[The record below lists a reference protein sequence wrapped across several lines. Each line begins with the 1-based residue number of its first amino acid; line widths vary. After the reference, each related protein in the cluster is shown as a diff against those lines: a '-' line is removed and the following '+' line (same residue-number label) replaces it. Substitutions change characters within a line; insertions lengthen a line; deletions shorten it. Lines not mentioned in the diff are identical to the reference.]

1 MSRVAAVVLMGVLM
15 VAPGCRHDDTLTV
28 SVAASLQEAA
38 ACVDAPS
45 YRLNVGGSAHLAQ
58 QILQGAPVDLFLS
71 ASLDELNTLYDEG
84 RLQGEPVPIA
94 LNHLIVAM
102 PRDREPPARWQD
114 LDDPRFTR
122 IGIADPTLAPAGRY
136 AVQIL
141 RASGQYETLKSRLI
155 PAADV
160 VHARTLLRM
169 GEVDI
174 AIIYATDLPPDDP
187 QLVAVDLPVVDLPSV
202 VFGAGVLRE
211 GNTDAAHA
219 WLDRL
224 LSPEGRACL
233 GKLGFENVR

>member
-1 MSRVAAVVLMGVLM
+1 MSRVAAVVLTGALLI
-15 VAPGCRHDDTLTV
+15 ASGCRHDDTLTV

-38 ACVDAPS
+38 ACVDAPPF
-45 YRLNVGGSAHLAQ
+45 RLNVGGSAHLAQ

-71 ASLDELNTLYDEG
+71 ASLDELETLRDAD
-84 RLQGEPVPIA
+84 RLLGEPVPIA
-94 LNHLIVAM
+94 RNQLIVAM

-114 LDDPRFTR
+114 LDDARFAR

-141 RASGQYETLKSRLI
+141 QASGQYETLKSRLI

-174 AIIYATDLPPDDP
+174 AMIYATDLPPDDR
-187 QLVAVDLPVVDLPSV
+187 QLVAVDLPAVDLPSIV
-202 VFGAGVLRE
+202 YGAGVIRE
-211 GNTDAAHA
+211 GNTDAARR
-219 WLDRL
+219 WLERL

-233 GKLGFENVR
+233 AELGFENVS

>member
-1 MSRVAAVVLMGVLM
+1 MSRVAAVVLTGALLI
-15 VAPGCRHDDTLTV
+15 ASGCRHDDTLTV

-38 ACVDAPS
+38 SCVDAPPF
-45 YRLNVGGSAHLAQ
+45 RMNVGGSAHLAQ

-71 ASLDELNTLYDEG
+71 ASLDELNTLYDQG

-122 IGIADPTLAPAGRY
+122 IGIADPALAPAGRY
-136 AVQIL
+136 AVELL
-141 RASGQYETLKSRLI
+141 RANGVYETLQSRLI

-174 AIIYATDLPPDDP
+174 AMIYATDLQSDDT
-187 QLVAVDLPVVDLPSV
+187 QLVVVDLPSV
-202 VFGAGVLRE
+202 DVPSIVYGAGILRE
-211 GNTDAAHA
+211 GNTDAARR
-219 WLDRL
+219 WLERL

-233 GKLGFENVR
+233 AELGFENVS